1 MMTRVRIK
9 TRRKDI
15 APTLGNLGT
24 TEALLN
30 DDVAAFKVANFSV
43 KVHFHFH
50 KKKEEKKKKRKKQ
63 EECRTNPLDRG

>member
-1 MMTRVRIK
+1 MLLATVTPSDDDWSENK

-15 APTLGNLGT
+15 VPTLGNLGT
-24 TEALLN
+24 TKALLN

-50 KKKEEKKKKRKKQ
+50 KKKEKKEKKKK
-63 EECRTNPLDRG
+63 GGM